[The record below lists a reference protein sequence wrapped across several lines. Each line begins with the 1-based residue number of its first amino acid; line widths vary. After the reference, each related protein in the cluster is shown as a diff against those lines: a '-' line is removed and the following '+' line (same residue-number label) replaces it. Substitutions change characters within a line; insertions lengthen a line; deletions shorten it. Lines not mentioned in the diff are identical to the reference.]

1 MSDEMTL
8 NTEVLDEV
16 TEEELEMDF
25 DDSEEEIDAADEM
38 KTSVSA
44 GTIART
50 ISQGIVFLNLIL
62 GLCGKTPL
70 DIDESVIYTTCTGIA
85 TIGVG
90 IWTWWKNNSFTK
102 KARNADLVKN
112 GVKETV

>member
-1 MSDEMTL
+1 MIEM
-8 NTEVLDEV
+8 NENEVLELENEDGVIEYDA
-16 TEEELEMDF
+16 TEELEIPI
-25 DDSEEEIDAADEM
+25 S
-38 KTSVSA
+38 T

-70 DIDESVIYTTCTGIA
+70 DIDESVIYTVCTGVA

-90 IWTWWKNNSFTK
+90 IWTFWKNNNFSK
-102 KARNADLVKN
+102 KARQAQLVKD
-112 GVKETV
+112 GIKEVA

>member
-1 MSDEMTL
+1 MTELKEKEMINEMEEDEI
-8 NTEVLDEV
+8 EYDAA
-16 TEEELEMDF
+16 EELE
-25 DDSEEEIDAADEM
+25 IP
-38 KTSVSA
+38 VST

-70 DIDESVIYTTCTGIA
+70 DIDESVIYTVCTGVA

-102 KARNADLVKN
+102 RAREADLVKD
-112 GVKETV
+112 GVKEVA

>member
-1 MSDEMTL
+1 MANENTL
-8 NTEVLDEV
+8 EVMELEDDGDKVEYDA
-16 TEEELEMDF
+16 TEELE
-25 DDSEEEIDAADEM
+25 
-38 KTSVSA
+38 TPVSA

-70 DIDESVIYTTCTGIA
+70 DIDESVIYTVCTGIA

-90 IWTWWKNNSFTK
+90 IWTWWKNNNFTK
-102 KARNADLVKN
+102 KARQAQLVKD
-112 GVKETV
+112 GVKD